1 MNKSELSG
9 FSAVEKELSA
19 QLTEGLSEPVSANGK
34 MHVLTLCPTLAAQPL
49 RHSVPPPLTQGRL
62 GDFASCH
69 LFLHRGRL
77 EDAAKSQGR
86 LVGQVAQLWS

>member
-1 MNKSELSG
+1 MNKSELGG
-9 FSAVEKELSA
+9 FSAVERELSA
-19 QLTEGLSEPVSANGK
+19 QLTEGLSKPVSANGK
-34 MHVLTLCPTLAAQPL
+34 MHVLASSSTLAHNLSGTP
-49 RHSVPPPLTQGRL
+49 
-62 GDFASCH
+62 CH